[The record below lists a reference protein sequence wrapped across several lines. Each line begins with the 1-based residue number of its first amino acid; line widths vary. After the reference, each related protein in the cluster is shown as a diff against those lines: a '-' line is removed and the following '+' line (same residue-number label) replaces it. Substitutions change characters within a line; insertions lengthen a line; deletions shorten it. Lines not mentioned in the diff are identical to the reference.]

1 MFDINIYDTKMITLT
16 NTTPNALTMPTASF
30 SAPLFFNEP
39 VAVTV
44 RDVDVSVV
52 TWPPPFVTT
61 AEFELEE

>member
-1 MFDINIYDTKMITLT
+1 MITLT

-30 SAPLFFNEP
+30 PAPLFFNEP